1 MRRAIWS
8 FCLSALVLASV
19 SPSPSVRV
27 TLSELEELET
37 ILRTLQQ
44 TLTVSKMDLINSQEA
59 LRREQAKLEL
69 LATDLERLATDSALL
84 STDLQQARAQLK
96 EALNLLRDLESEL
109 AQRDLER
116 WVFLGAGVLLGGLV
130 YGLLQ
135 GR

>member
-8 FCLSALVLASV
+8 FCLSALVLVSV

-37 ILRTLQQ
+37 ILRTLQA
-44 TLTVSKMDLINSQEA
+44 TLTASKMDLINSQEA
-59 LRREQAKLEL
+59 LRREQARLEL
-69 LATDLERLATDSALL
+69 LATDLENLSRDSALL
-84 STDLQQARAQLK
+84 SIDLAQAREQLSV
-96 EALNLLRDLESEL
+96 ALSLLRDLESEL
-109 AQRDLER
+109 AQKDLER